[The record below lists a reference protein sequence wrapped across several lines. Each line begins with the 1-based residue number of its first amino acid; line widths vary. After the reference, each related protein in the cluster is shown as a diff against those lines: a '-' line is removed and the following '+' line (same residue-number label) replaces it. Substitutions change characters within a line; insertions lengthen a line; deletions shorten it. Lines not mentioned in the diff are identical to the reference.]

1 MREEKTT
8 MMGFGFGGFGMVYML
23 IFWVV
28 IIGLAVWLLTRLFP
42 AGTDRVASGAQARR
56 SAGKESALDIL
67 QMRYAR
73 GEISQR
79 EYEQMRRDITE

>member
-1 MREEKTT
+1 

-23 IFWVV
+23 IFWIAV
-28 IIGLAVWLLTRLFP
+28 IGLAVWLLSRLFP
-42 AGTDRVASGAQARR
+42 GGADGAISGTTTRR
-56 SAGKESALDIL
+56 SAADESPLEIL
-67 QMRYAR
+67 QRRYAR

>member
-1 MREEKTT
+1 

-23 IFWVV
+23 IFWIV
-28 IIGLAVWLLTRLFP
+28 IIGIAVWLLSRLFP
-42 AGTDRVASGAQARR
+42 AGANRTAPSDRTRR
-56 SAGKESALDIL
+56 SDGKESALDIL

-79 EYEQMRRDITE
+79 EYEQMRQDITE

>member
-1 MREEKTT
+1 

-23 IFWVV
+23 IFWVL

-42 AGTDRVASGAQARR
+42 AGTDRARR
-56 SAGKESALDIL
+56 SDGKESALDIL

>member
-1 MREEKTT
+1 

-42 AGTDRVASGAQARR
+42 AGADRAASGERARR
-56 SAGKESALDIL
+56 SDGKESALDIL

-79 EYEQMRRDITE
+79 EYEQMRQDITE